1 MSLPTPNAA
10 PNASTT
16 QPVQA
21 SEMEA
26 VLRAALSPQS
36 LTVQDDTAAHVGHA
50 GHSGAPFG
58 THFSLHIRASCFN
71 GLSHVQRHRL
81 VYDALRDLMPRGIHA
96 LAIQAEPVAPNPG
109 SP

>member
-1 MSLPTPNAA
+1 MSFV
-10 PNASTT
+10 
-16 QPVQA
+16 PVTA
-21 SEMEA
+21 DEMER
-26 VLRAALSPQS
+26 VLRAALSPES
-36 LTVQDDTAAHVGHA
+36 LSVQDDTASHMGHA

-58 THFSLHIRASCFN
+58 THFSVHIRSARFN

-96 LAIQAEPVAPNPG
+96 LAIQAEPAPV